1 MAGLDLM
8 SAPYPVLLMSQSLD
22 AGGSERQ
29 LAEIA
34 RNLDRSRFT
43 PHVACF
49 RDGGMR
55 LDELRRAG
63 VPVLHLGITSFR
75 SFGALRA
82 VGVLGRYVRE
92 NGIQLL
98 HTFDPPSTL
107 WGVPAGRFLR
117 IPIVLSSQRG
127 ARSLRGSGFRRRL
140 ARLTDRLAGGI
151 VVNSLAVRDSLISE
165 DGVPPSRIHLCYNG
179 IDLDRFHARRQPPSP
194 VGPVVI
200 AFIGVLRPEKG
211 LGTLLEAVRRLDLTE
226 REIHLRLVG
235 WGSERDSLKQQS
247 CVLRI
252 DGICSFGPAAGNVEE
267 VLRGVDIF
275 VLPSLSESFS
285 NSLMEAMSC
294 GCAVVASRVGGNP
307 ELVENGVTGLLFPA
321 GDSAG
326 LAAAL
331 EALIADPSL
340 RGRLGRN
347 AAETIRARFGSAQS
361 AAAMER
367 IYDSF
372 LR

>member
-1 MAGLDLM
+1 
-8 SAPYPVLLMSQSLD
+8 MSQSLD

-29 LAEIA
+29 LTEIA

-55 LDELRRAG
+55 FDELRRAG
-63 VPVLHLGITSFR
+63 VPVLPLAISSFR
-75 SFGALRA
+75 SLGALRA
-82 VGVLGRYVRE
+82 VGVLGGYVRK

-117 IPIVLSSQRG
+117 VPVVLSSQRG
-127 ARSLRGSGFRRRL
+127 ARSLRGSGFRRL
-140 ARLTDRLAGGI
+140 TRLTDRLADGI
-151 VVNSLAVRDSLISE
+151 VVNSLAVRDSLIRE

-179 IDLDRFHARRQPPSP
+179 IDLDRFHARRQPPP
-194 VGPVVI
+194 PEGPVVI
-200 AFIGVLRPEKG
+200 AFIGVLRREKD
-211 LGTLLEAVRRLDLTE
+211 LGTLLEAVRRLHRSE
-226 REIHLRLVG
+226 REVRLRLIG
-235 WGSERDSLKQQS
+235 WGPETGSLKQQS
-247 CVLRI
+247 RALRI
-252 DGICSFGPAAGNVEE
+252 DTICSFDPAVGTVEE

-285 NSLMEAMSC
+285 NSLMEAMAC
-294 GCAVVASRVGGNP
+294 GCAVIASRVGGNP
-307 ELVENGVTGLLFPA
+307 ELVEHGVTGLLFPA

-340 RGRLGRN
+340 REHLGRN
-347 AAETIRARFGSAQS
+347 AAESIRARFG
-361 AAAMER
+361 AARSVAVMEQVYER
-367 IYDSF
+367 YLS
-372 LR
+372 LK